1 MLYTE
6 SLSKEFYAR
15 SKYSQ
20 IHLFIEISIIHSY
33 IYMGSCK
40 DQGELIFIEHPCQIL
55 LLLLY
60 INSFSFHNS
69 MRCYSE
75 DMEKGVNYPK
85 SQVVVVEPV
94 FRQRQSDS
102 RTLRPAVFFVQFYS
116 SGNKVKPFCSF
127 CCSKG
132 KPHICPLTYACIEF
146 FFKLG

>member
-1 MLYTE
+1 ME
-6 SLSKEFYAR
+6 SPT
-15 SKYSQ
+15 
-20 IHLFIEISIIHSY
+20 
-33 IYMGSCK
+33 SCYFNPFPT
-40 DQGELIFIEHPCQIL
+40 LILGNSCVIVVIL
-55 LLLLY
+55 RVVVQAHTREGACFPRYWLGFSADTH